1 MNKTNHITIA
11 GIAVVLAWFLALVV
25 GLVEHDYVGLEL
37 VTPVMLIYA
46 GYLFGD
52 DYFRRVKRN
61 GNGAG

>member
-1 MNKTNHITIA
+1 VNKTNHRTVT
-11 GIAVVLAWFLALVV
+11 GIAVILAWFLALVV
-25 GLVEHDYVGLEL
+25 GLIERDYVGLEL

-61 GNGAG
+61 GNGAD

>member
-1 MNKTNHITIA
+1 MT
-11 GIAVVLAWFLALVV
+11 GIAVILAWFLALVV
-25 GLVEHDYVGLEL
+25 GLIERDFVGLEL

-61 GNGAG
+61 GNGAD